1 MQLLIC
7 LRYLNWSLQSCRL
20 HEGEFLSSTL
30 LTHRTQYNKNPT
42 NNTLNLVSY
51 EEVIMSYDGSVQLIF
66 CQRYGYL
73 LLD

>member
-42 NNTLNLVSY
+42 NNTLNHISY
-51 EEVIMSYDGSVQLIF
+51 EEVIMSYDGTTCFTFRLQTHEV
-66 CQRYGYL
+66 
-73 LLD
+73 